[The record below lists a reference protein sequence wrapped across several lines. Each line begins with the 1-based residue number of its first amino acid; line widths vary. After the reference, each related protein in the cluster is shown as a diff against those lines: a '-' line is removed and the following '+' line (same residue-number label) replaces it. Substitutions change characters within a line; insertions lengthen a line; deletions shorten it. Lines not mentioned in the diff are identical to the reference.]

1 MFKGRLLLS
10 KEPAERINKDCSRSA
25 DSGVEYSAI
34 SGRGGAD
41 LKDLVAVLQ
50 EFVGRQKEYAEW
62 EPRDRNVTTGL
73 PNSVADPE
81 ELTRSLWGLCR
92 EVWSK
97 GFHYYSSGQLSF

>member
-1 MFKGRLLLS
+1 
-10 KEPAERINKDCSRSA
+10 
-25 DSGVEYSAI
+25 
-34 SGRGGAD
+34 
-41 LKDLVAVLQ
+41 VAVLQ

-62 EPRDRNVTTGL
+62 EPRDRNITTGL

-97 GFHYYSSGQLSF
+97 GFHYYSSGQLSFQNTKIYCSKQILENLGRMA